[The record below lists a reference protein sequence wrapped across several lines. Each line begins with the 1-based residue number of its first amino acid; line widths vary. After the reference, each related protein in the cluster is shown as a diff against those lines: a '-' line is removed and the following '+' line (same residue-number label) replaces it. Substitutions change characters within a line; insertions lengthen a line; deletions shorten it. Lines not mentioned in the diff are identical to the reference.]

1 MGNINRVRK
10 VGNKHVRILPDILF
24 QEVGGETVLL
34 NFNNESYFGLD
45 AVGTRFWQ
53 LLQDETDLRN
63 IIALMLDEYDV
74 EAERLENDL
83 DELIDRMV
91 EAKLIE
97 IRDGD

>member
-1 MGNINRVRK
+1 MGNK
-10 VGNKHVRILPDILF
+10 YVRILPNILF

-53 LLQDETDLRN
+53 LLQDDSDLEN
-63 IIALMLDEYDV
+63 IIAVMLDEYEV

-83 DELIDRMV
+83 VELIDRML

-97 IRDGD
+97 IRDEDYEA